1 MPRPS
6 ARPGTPVRRVPSGPL
21 GLLAFLFP
29 ALMAMPAVTPGL
41 VAAQIPAVRAYVTPD
56 GPVGVGRPFV
66 VNVEVSGAQQVE
78 DEPTLPDLSA
88 FSQHLGNSRQ
98 SSVQMVNGRTSVSV
112 TLQYRYQALT
122 EGTHTIPSFEVE
134 VGGETL
140 RTEPLEVTISADGG
154 GGASDPAAGPISED
168 DLFITA
174 EPSKRVVYDGEP
186 LILEYRIWTRVDV
199 TRFGMTTVP
208 EPEGFWVEDVTRQGQ
223 PRIEERS
230 RDGVDYI
237 SAVIRRIALVPTG
250 AGRRTIEPIGVE
262 TQVRVRAGRDPFEDF
277 FGRSSLFGTRSVTTT
292 VLANPVTI
300 DVRPL
305 PAGMPDAPFSG
316 MVGSLELRASLDR
329 DSIASNEAV
338 TLTVTASGTG
348 NLRTIPEPE
357 LDLPDD
363 FEVFPP
369 EVSESVRPEGDGLAG
384 TKTFEYV
391 LIPRAPG
398 VREIPP
404 LRYSFLDDAAGTYRT
419 VATEPLAFTVSGSA
433 TGGAPGSLGR
443 SGVAELRR
451 DIRFIRLGPLDLRPT
466 DRALFGTVGFWLFA
480 LLPLVAIGGALTLR
494 RHRDRLEG
502 DVAYARG
509 RRAGKVARKRLA
521 RARGILD
528 SDDARDFY
536 AEVARAL
543 RGLVADR
550 LNLAEAGLQT
560 AELDQALAES
570 GIEPDLR
577 VRLVEC
583 LEECD
588 RQRFAPPDAD
598 PAARARFLDRAA
610 EVMTE
615 LDRAVR

>member
-1 MPRPS
+1 MRPPS
-6 ARPGTPVRRVPSGPL
+6 VRRVAPRPLGILRPSGIAP
-21 GLLAFLFP
+21 LLALAM
-29 ALMAMPAVTPGL
+29 ALVAPGAVT
-41 VAAQIPAVRAYVTPD
+41 AQAPSVRAYLTPD

-66 VNVEVSGAQQVE
+66 VNVEISGTREVE
-78 DEPTLPDLSA
+78 GEPTLPDLSG
-88 FSQHLGNSRQ
+88 FSQYLGSSSQ

-122 EGTHTIPSFEVE
+122 EGSHAIPSFEVE
-134 VGGETL
+134 VGGETF
-140 RTEPLEVTISADGG
+140 RTEPLEVTVSADG
-154 GGASDPAAGPISED
+154 AASTSDPASGILSDD

-174 EPSKRVVYDGEP
+174 DPSKRVVYEGEP

-199 TRFGMTTVP
+199 TRFGMTTIP
-208 EPEGFWVEDVTRQGQ
+208 EPEGFWVEDVTGQGQ
-223 PRIEERS
+223 PRIEERT
-230 RDGVDYI
+230 RDGVDYTT
-237 SAVIRRIALVPTG
+237 AVIRRIALVPTG
-250 AGRRTIEPIGVE
+250 AGRRTVEPIGVE
-262 TQVRVRAGRDPFEDF
+262 AQVRVRAGRDPFEDF
-277 FGRSSLFGTRSVTTT
+277 FGRSSLFGTRSVPTT

-305 PAGMPDAPFSG
+305 PAGVPDAPYSG
-316 MVGSLELRASLDR
+316 MVGSLDVRASLDR

-338 TLTVTASGTG
+338 TLTITASGTG
-348 NLRTIPEPE
+348 NVRAIPDPE

-369 EVSESVRPEGDGLAG
+369 EVSESLRPEGGGLRG
-384 TKTFEYV
+384 TKSFEYV

-398 VREIPP
+398 VREIPAV
-404 LRYSFLDDAAGTYRT
+404 RYSFFDGDAGTYRT
-419 VATEPLAFTVSGSA
+419 IATEPLTFTVSGSA
-433 TGGAPGSLGR
+433 VEGGPGTLGR

-466 DRALFGTVGFWLFA
+466 DRSLFRTVGFWLFT
-480 LLPLVAIGGALTLR
+480 LLPPAAVGGALTLR

-521 RARGILD
+521 RARRILD

-550 LNLAEAGLQT
+550 LNLAEAGLRI
-560 AELDQALAES
+560 AELDQALADS
-570 GIEPDLR
+570 GIDTELR
-577 VRLVEC
+577 VRFVEC

-588 RQRFAPPDAD
+588 RQRFAPPSAD
-598 PAARARFLDRAA
+598 GGARARFLDRAA